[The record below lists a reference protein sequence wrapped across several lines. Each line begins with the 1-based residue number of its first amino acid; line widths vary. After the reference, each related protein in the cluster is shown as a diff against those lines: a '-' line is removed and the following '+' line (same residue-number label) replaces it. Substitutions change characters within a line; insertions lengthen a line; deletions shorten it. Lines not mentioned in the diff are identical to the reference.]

1 MRVTFI
7 VPPSGFLLDDLVFP
21 ALGVLKVA
29 AVLEKSGID
38 VGVLDLCGESNAL
51 ELVADYLRSDTSNV
65 YGITATMP
73 QMPVA
78 ASIAKQIRSTRP
90 ESRLILGGP
99 HVTLMQASARQE
111 LKRGV
116 IGRAGRSMAE
126 LHDLFDV
133 LVCGDGEH
141 AIFIALQDDP
151 PSLVDGDDPKS
162 DLFLT
167 PAYLDQS
174 PFAARHLIDLNRYHY
189 MIDGVRA
196 QSVICQLGCPYSCNF
211 CGGRRSPFLRKI
223 RLRSAD
229 TVIAEMR
236 HLYEVHGTHGYMFFD
251 DELNV
256 NPKFMGLM
264 DRIIDLQSDLGVE
277 FRIRGFLKAE
287 LVTAEM
293 AAAMHAC
300 GFRQVLIGFESG
312 HPRILQNIQKKAT
325 RDDNTRAVDIL
336 QAEGIRVKAAM
347 SVGHPG
353 ESAETIEAT
362 RQWLLE
368 VKPDEFDVTIITV
381 YPGTPYFDDAR
392 EEQPGVWTY
401 RDPRNGDVLHA
412 FDVDQLSQ
420 ENFYKGVPGSYRS
433 FVYTDHLTA
442 TELCALRDDVESDV
456 RKQLSIPYPT
466 AAAEINFEHS
476 MGQMGMGR

>member
-7 VPPSGFLLDDLVFP
+7 VPPSGFLLDDRVFP

-29 AVLEKSGID
+29 AVLERKGIE
-38 VGVLDLCGESNAL
+38 VGVLDLCGEANVSD
-51 ELVADYLRSDTSNV
+51 LVSAYLATDTSQV
-65 YGITATMP
+65 YGLTATMP

-78 ASIAKQIRSTRP
+78 AAIAAQIRSLRP
-90 ESRLILGGP
+90 EARLILGGP

-111 LKRGV
+111 LKREV
-116 IGRAGRSMAE
+116 IGRAGRAMAE
-126 LHDLFDV
+126 LHDRFDV
-133 LVCGDGEH
+133 LVCGDGEA
-141 AIFIALQDDP
+141 AIVQALADDP
-151 PSLVDGDDPKS
+151 PALIDADDPRS
-162 DLFLT
+162 ALFLT
-167 PAYLDQS
+167 PADLEAA
-174 PFAARHLIDLNRYHY
+174 PFAARHLIDLDRYHY
-189 MIDGVRA
+189 QIDGVRA
-196 QSVICQLGCPYSCNF
+196 QSLICQLGCPFGCNF

-223 RLRSAD
+223 RSRSSD
-229 TVIAEMR
+229 QVIAEMR
-236 HLYEVHGTHGYMFFD
+236 HLYETYGTHGFMFFD

-256 NPKFMGLM
+256 NPKFMGLL

-287 LVTAEM
+287 LVTEEM
-293 AAAMHAC
+293 AVAMYAS

-325 RDDNTRAVDIL
+325 RDDNTRAVETL
-336 QAEGIRVKAAM
+336 HQAGIRVKAAM

-353 ESAETIEAT
+353 ESEETVEAT
-362 RQWLLE
+362 RQWLLD

-392 EEQPGVWTY
+392 EEQPGIWTY
-401 RDPRNGDVLHA
+401 RDPRNGDVLYA
-412 FDVDQLSQ
+412 SDVNQLS
-420 ENFYKGVPGSYRS
+420 EANFYKGVPGSYRS

-442 TELCALRDDVESDV
+442 EELCALRDDVESDV
-456 RKQLSIPYPT
+456 RRQLSIPYPT

-476 MGQMGMGR
+476 MGQMGAR